1 MTVRAAGEH
10 LPDPPLVDHDAA
22 RWWATLAS
30 ATGLLLVIACGP
42 ATSAQPAVRPSP
54 TPVPLPTLDPGHVT
68 RGREVYVEHCAS
80 CHGADAQGAPD
91 WQQPD
96 ARGDLPPP
104 PHDDS
109 GHTWR
114 HPDAQLTEIIRDG
127 LRDQFNKTP
136 ELTMP
141 PFGPDQLTDH
151 DIADVIA
158 YFKSLWSPEHRQ
170 FQEQQNL
177 HPTAPG
183 LSPNPAGGG

>member
-1 MTVRAAGEH
+1 MSTRHWSAVVLAVVVGMPMLTPTV
-10 LPDPPLVDHDAA
+10 AA
-22 RWWATLAS
+22 RAQTVVTTESGATLFR
-30 ATGLLLVIACGP
+30 T
-42 ATSAQPAVRPSP
+42 
-54 TPVPLPTLDPGHVT
+54 
-68 RGREVYVEHCAS
+68 YCAS

-96 ARGDLPPP
+96 ARGDLPAP

-114 HPDAQLTEIIRDG
+114 HPDAQLTQIIRDG

-141 PFGPDQLTDH
+141 PFGPDQLSDQ
-151 DIADVIA
+151 DIADVIT
-158 YFKSLWSPEHRQ
+158 YFKSLWSLEHRQ